1 MDNSRDTALI
11 PEVLQDTVRAQMKGK
26 PALFGSRAVIATAGL
41 RLDAKGGDTVD
52 LPFDNEIGEMVKLA
66 ENAELPLRSSKAVRD
81 QADVQR
87 AGIAFSLSM
96 WKRIA
101 EQGDAYTYTRMCV
114 RTRHGLLSN
123 PCRGFADIAITRH
136 NSLTDPIASDAQ
148 ITLRQGQGRRGL
160 RCTLYSNR
168 TGFLEAFHYTLP
180 NDFVTT
186 LCTFTTILRRQPRI
200 SREG

>member
-1 MDNSRDTALI
+1 MHSFYNEMYRLLTHAWLLAL
-11 PEVLQDTVRAQMKGK
+11 RANNQ
-26 PALFGSRAVIATAGL
+26 AWVSARAH
-41 RLDAKGGDTVD
+41 
-52 LPFDNEIGEMVKLA
+52 
-66 ENAELPLRSSKAVRD
+66 
-81 QADVQR
+81 
-87 AGIAFSLSM
+87 
-96 WKRIA
+96 
-101 EQGDAYTYTRMCV
+101 AYTYTRMCV